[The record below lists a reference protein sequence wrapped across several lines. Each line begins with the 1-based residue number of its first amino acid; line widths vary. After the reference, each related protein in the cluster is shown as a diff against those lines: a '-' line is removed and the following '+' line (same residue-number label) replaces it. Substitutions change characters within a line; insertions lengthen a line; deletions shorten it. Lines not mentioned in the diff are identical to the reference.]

1 MLAWGWWK
9 TVEEVIY
16 CFTNNQHDIL
26 WKLWKPIMVAQLKQ
40 EASFYKYLIWICF
53 LRRVDAEHQKC
64 EALRCRRL
72 WMPGN
77 LSAFLKVF
85 LWSLFENDFL
95 EKMKNLPGQHK
106 PAVEAHCDTFCSRW
120 LSKIDMTFFTLHSC
134 HVCLHICRVVY
145 LFLTIFSEPY
155 TEIMGDSPGSTLYI
169 DIRLESFLNYLCW
182 VEYFWD
188 FIFFIW
194 EICFGMKF
202 VFPYPVLDITNWNC
216 GMCLPAWL
224 QNV

>member
-1 MLAWGWWK
+1 MFSIFVSCRMLAWGWWK

-77 LSAFLKVF
+77 ICFFK
-85 LWSLFENDFL
+85 SLFSGHCL
-95 EKMKNLPGQHK
+95 KMIFWRKWK
-106 PAVEAHCDTFCSRW
+106 TFQVNTNPLLKHTVT
-120 LSKIDMTFFTLHSC
+120 LS
-134 HVCLHICRVVY
+134 VVGDY
-145 LFLTIFSEPY
+145 QKLIWLFL
-155 TEIMGDSPGSTLYI
+155 LYI
-169 DIRLESFLNYLCW
+169 HVMCVYIFVGLCI
-182 VEYFWD
+182 YS
-188 FIFFIW
+188 
-194 EICFGMKF
+194 
-202 VFPYPVLDITNWNC
+202 
-216 GMCLPAWL
+216 
-224 QNV
+224 